1 MLFRSVGSLLTAK
14 IVSII
19 GIMCSL
25 GVLAGLAAAVL
36 IWRKRSPLLMIL
48 MVFVLIALLVQL
60 FIFF

>member
-1 MLFRSVGSLLTAK
+1 MGVGSLLTAK

-19 GIMCSL
+19 SIMCSL

>member
-1 MLFRSVGSLLTAK
+1 MGVGSLLTAK

-48 MVFVLIALLVQL
+48 LGFVLIALLVQL

>member
-1 MLFRSVGSLLTAK
+1 MGGGSLLTTK
-14 IVSII
+14 IISII

-48 MVFVLIALLVQL
+48 MVLVLLALLFQL

>member
-1 MLFRSVGSLLTAK
+1 MGVGSLLTAK

-36 IWRKRSPLLMIL
+36 IWRKRSPLLIIL

>member
-1 MLFRSVGSLLTAK
+1 MGVGSLLTAK

-25 GVLAGLAAAVL
+25 GGLAAAVL

>member
-1 MLFRSVGSLLTAK
+1 
-14 IVSII
+14 
-19 GIMCSL
+19 MCSL
-25 GVLAGLAAAVL
+25 GVLARLAAAVL

>member
-1 MLFRSVGSLLTAK
+1 MGVGSLLTAK
-14 IVSII
+14 IGSIL

>member
-1 MLFRSVGSLLTAK
+1 MGVGSLLTAK

-48 MVFVLIALLVQL
+48 MVLVLIALLVQL
-60 FIFF
+60 FLFF

>member
-1 MLFRSVGSLLTAK
+1 MGVGSLLTAK

-36 IWRKRSPLLMIL
+36 IWRERSPLLMIL
-48 MVFVLIALLVQL
+48 LVFVLIALLVQL